1 MMATITCA
9 KTGYKTYLIIYNSVV
24 TNNLLR
30 MTLTMFSHDDQTFM
44 IRHQTVKYLVNST
57 IESRDGITP
66 VATPVNMLMF

>member
-9 KTGYKTYLIIYNSVV
+9 KTGNKTYLIIYNSVV

-44 IRHQTVKYLVNST
+44 VCIRQSNIWST
-57 IESRDGITP
+57 AQLKAEMGSRQLKHLS
-66 VATPVNMLMF
+66 MC